1 MEVWRCLPEGCHLAR
16 CGGVEVWGCG
26 VDWEHARGVLHTFVP
41 PPAALTLV
49 LAACQGGQLLPLVP
63 LVPLPLLYLLLSL
76 RFLLHVEE
84 GYSSNP
90 YHSSTHAAD
99 VLRTLHVVLTQVRA
113 CA

>member
-1 MEVWRCLPEGCHLAR
+1 MEVWSGLGACP
-16 CGGVEVWGCG
+16 
-26 VDWEHARGVLHTFVP
+26 RGVAHLCP
-41 PPAALTLV
+41 SP
-49 LAACQGGQLLPLVP
+49 
-63 LVPLPLLYLLLSL
+63 LSL

-113 CA
+113 CAEEGEGGGSGL